1 MTIWSFTD
9 KYSWIP
15 ETFSGQGDALLYDK
29 DFNKK
34 AAWTSVSSVL
44 AAKATGVVS
53 STTTAASTSTTLVT
67 VTKTSTT
74 STSTSTST
82 TSTSTTSTKTTST
95 STTSTKTTSTA
106 ASTTSSSGGA
116 EQTRWG
122 QCGGLYYSGPTKC
135 QSPWTCQYQND
146 WYSQCL

>member
-53 STTTAASTSTTLVT
+53 STTTAASTTTTLVT

-74 STSTSTST
+74 STSTTSTKTST
-82 TSTSTTSTKTTST
+82 TSTTS
-95 STTSTKTTSTA
+95 TSTKTTSTA
-106 ASTTSSSGGA
+106 ASTTSSSSGA